1 MEELER
7 LRKENN
13 KLKEKVEY
21 YEGLPSAKFYNS
33 LIQGI
38 DHLREEI
45 DRKSLNFDN
54 DPFAKSIMV
63 LAEKSDKIFSAIE
76 KGINSFVQEVDSK
89 ANKQS
94 SKSSTKAL

>member
-38 DHLREEI
+38 DHLRKEI
-45 DRKSLNFDN
+45 DSKSLNFDD
-54 DPFAKSIMV
+54 DPFAKSVMV

-76 KGINSFVQEVDSK
+76 KGINSFVQEVDTKS
-89 ANKQS
+89 KQS
-94 SKSSTKAL
+94 AKSGTKAL